1 MDLDFF
7 RGKLNINFMKV
18 LLIIFLITAACWI
31 HTTFAYLEHG
41 NQILWTFVQLELWLT
56 GITVFL
62 MMIGLA
68 TANGVNNSFLHN
80 ASVIGLGIISFH
92 CLALDAMLWISR
104 FPIKH

>member
-1 MDLDFF
+1 
-7 RGKLNINFMKV
+7 MKG
-18 LLIIFLITAACWI
+18 LLINFLITAACWI

-62 MMIGLA
+62 MMIGVA

-80 ASVIGLGIISFH
+80 TSVIGLGIISFH
-92 CLALDAMLWISR
+92 CLVLDAMLWISR